1 MNKKIAI
8 ISALIA
14 IAMPIAPAFG
24 SDSETT
30 PSNYGSSRNEFRQQR
45 ETRRNELAALREN
58 IQAGKTELAQA
69 RLEFK
74 NNKEKMNEERCKNV
88 ETRIA
93 TRINR
98 YENNQQM
105 FQTVYGNMQTR
116 LERLLAKLK
125 TAGADTSKLEIDLAT
140 LKTKIAKLK
149 ADQADF
155 ISTLKETQAFACG
168 KSEGQFK
175 AKFDEARK
183 VPDVI
188 KADRQDI
195 KNFFQ
200 TTIKTDL
207 KVIREFLASQ
217 KTTSESESSPRSGD

>member
-8 ISALIA
+8 IAMTIA
-14 IAMPIAPAFG
+14 VAIPSLPVFG
-24 SDSETT
+24 SEQQTT
-30 PSNYGSSRNEFRQQR
+30 TTREELQDRREAIKNKRIAVKEDLQNEK
-45 ETRRNELAALREN
+45 EELA
-58 IQAGKTELAQA
+58 KK

-74 NNKEKMNEERCKNV
+74 ENKEKMNEERCKNV

-105 FQTVYGNMQTR
+105 FQNVYGNMQTR

-125 TAGADTSKLEIDLAT
+125 TAGADTSKLETDLAT

-149 ADQADF
+149 SDQADF
-155 ISTLKETQAFACG
+155 ISTLKETQDFACG
-168 KSEGQFK
+168 KSEGEFK

-183 VPDVI
+183 VPDAI
-188 KADRQDI
+188 QADRQDI

-200 TTIKTDL
+200 TTIKADL
-207 KVIREFLASQ
+207 KTIREFLASQ
-217 KTTSESESSPRSGD
+217 KTTSEKESSTQVGD